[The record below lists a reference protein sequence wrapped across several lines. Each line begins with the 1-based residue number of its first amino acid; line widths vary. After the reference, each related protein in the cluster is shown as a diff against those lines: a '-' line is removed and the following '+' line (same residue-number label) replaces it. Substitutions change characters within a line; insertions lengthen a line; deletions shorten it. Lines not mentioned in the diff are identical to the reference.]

1 MKVFR
6 LIVTVLLVLGT
17 ALTVGMAVMDGMK
30 APESSKI
37 TNSTPLVQN
46 VATVEEGIQEL
57 GNVFATQIGE
67 DMLTEEGI
75 VEEQAKLEETK
86 NVHIPAYEAK
96 VAAKAE
102 AKATAEQE
110 IAQLGELKSLNAKQ
124 KKQLE
129 AANAVVADYKATADT
144 LQIYKDNVVIM
155 QDNIAASIEANKNA
169 KIDGEN
175 AVALANSVSNT
186 IYWCYALF
194 AVILVIAI
202 LSALADVFISFAQ
215 NWKKALVKF
224 VLMFAIIGAIGA
236 IAYYV
241 AAGHGWA
248 EGHTLKDAAGY
259 DLGLG
264 TDPATR
270 QVFGANDYMI
280 SDVSLIV
287 CYIVAGGAIVSAVL
301 SVIIG
306 FFKK

>member
-1 MKVFR
+1 MKIIRYIVIAL
-6 LIVTVLLVLGT
+6 LIVGSLVP
-17 ALTVGMAVMDGMK
+17 AGMAVMDGMK

-37 TNSTPLVQN
+37 TNSTPLVQD
-46 VATVEEGIQEL
+46 ATSTAYGIAKL
-57 GNVFATQIGE
+57 GEVFAAQIGE
-67 DMLTEEGI
+67 DMLTPEGI
-75 VEEQAKLEETK
+75 VEEQAKLEDTK

-96 VAAKAE
+96 VAAKTE
-102 AKATAEQE
+102 AKAAAEQE

-155 QDNIAASIEANKNA
+155 ENNIAASIKANEVA

-175 AVALANSVSNT
+175 AAKLASSVSLT
-186 IYWCYALF
+186 IIWCYVLLGIIVF
-194 AVILVIAI
+194 IAVISLC
-202 LSALADVFISFAQ
+202 ADFFISLSQ
-215 NWKKALVKF
+215 NWKKTLIKSVLGLAL
-224 VLMFAIIGAIGA
+224 LGAIGA

-270 QVFGANDYMI
+270 QVFGAQDYMI
-280 SDVSLIV
+280 SDISIIV
-287 CYIVAGGAIVSAVL
+287 CYIVAGGAMVSAAL
-301 SVIIG
+301 SIVIG

>member
-1 MKVFR
+1 MKIFR
-6 LIVTVLLVLGT
+6 LIVTVLLVLGS
-17 ALTVGMAVMDGMK
+17 ALTIGMAVMDGMK

-46 VATVEEGIQEL
+46 VATVEEGIQKL
-57 GNVFATQIGE
+57 GDVFASQIGE

-75 VEEQAKLEETK
+75 VEEQAKLEETL
-86 NVHIPAYEAK
+86 NVHIPAYKAK
-96 VAAKAE
+96 VEAKAE
-102 AKATAEQE
+102 AKAVAEQE
-110 IAQLGELKSLNAKQ
+110 IAQLGEQKSLNAKQ

-129 AANAVVADYKATADT
+129 SANAVVADYKATADT
-144 LQIYKDNVVIM
+144 LQIYRDNVVIM
-155 QDNIAASIEANKNA
+155 EDNIAASIEANKNA

-175 AVALANSVSNT
+175 AVALAGSVSNT
-186 IYWCYALF
+186 IYWCYALL
-194 AVILVIAI
+194 AIIVVIAI
-202 LSALADVFISFAQ
+202 ISACADMFISFAQ
-215 NWKKALVKF
+215 NWKKALVKMVVGV
-224 VLMFAIIGAIGA
+224 VLIGAIGA

-248 EGHTLKDAAGY
+248 EGNTLKDAAGY

-270 QVFGANDYMI
+270 EVFGTQDYMI
-280 SDVSLIV
+280 SDISLII
-287 CYIVAGGAIVSAVL
+287 CYVVAGGAIVSAVL

>member
-1 MKVFR
+1 MKIFR

-75 VEEQAKLEETK
+75 VEEQAKLEKTL
-86 NVHIPAYEAK
+86 NVHIPAYDAK
-96 VAAKAE
+96 VKAKAE
-102 AKATAEQE
+102 AKAVAEQE

-175 AVALANSVSNT
+175 AVALATSVSNT
-186 IYWCYALF
+186 IYWCYAIF
-194 AVILVIAI
+194 AVIIVIAI

-224 VLMFAIIGAIGA
+224 VLMFVIIGAIGA

-270 QVFGANDYMI
+270 EVFGAQDYMI

-287 CYIVAGGAIVSAVL
+287 CYIVAGGAILSAVL

>member
-6 LIVTVLLVLGT
+6 IIVSILLAVGSV
-17 ALTVGMAVMDGMK
+17 ATVGLAVLRGME

-75 VEEQAKLEETK
+75 VEEQAKLEQTQ

-102 AKATAEQE
+102 AKTAAEQE

-129 AANAVVADYKATADT
+129 AAQAVVADYKATADT
-144 LQIYKDNVVIM
+144 LQIYKDNVAIM
-155 QDNIAASIEANKNA
+155 QDNIAASIEANKKA

-175 AVALANSVSNT
+175 AVALAGSVSNT
-186 IYWCYALF
+186 IYWCYILLAI
-194 AVILVIAI
+194 ILVIAV
-202 LSALADVFISFAQ
+202 LSAIGDLFISFAQ
-215 NWKKALVKF
+215 NWKKALVKLG
-224 VLMFAIIGAIGA
+224 VCVVIVGAI
-236 IAYYV
+236 YFV
-241 AAGHGWA
+241 ANYIVGTHGWA
-248 EGHTLKDAAGY
+248 DGHTLKDAAGY

-270 QVFGANDYMI
+270 EVFGASDYI
-280 SDVSLIV
+280 KADFGLIV
-287 CYIVAGGAIVSAVL
+287 CYIVAGAAVL
-301 SVIIG
+301 SAVISVVIG

>member
-1 MKVFR
+1 MKIFR
-6 LIVTVLLVLGT
+6 LIVTVLLVLGS
-17 ALTVGMAVMDGMK
+17 ALTIGMAVMDGMK

-46 VATVEEGIQEL
+46 VATVDEGIQKL
-57 GNVFATQIGE
+57 GDVFASQIGE

-102 AKATAEQE
+102 AKAAAEQE
-110 IAQLGELKSLNAKQ
+110 IAKLGELKSLNAKQ

-144 LQIYKDNVVIM
+144 LQIYRDNVVIM
-155 QDNIAASIEANKNA
+155 EDNIAASIEANKNA

-175 AVALANSVSNT
+175 AVALAGSVSNT
-186 IYWCYALF
+186 IYWCYALL
-194 AVILVIAI
+194 AIIVVIAI
-202 LSALADVFISFAQ
+202 ISALADLFIGFAQ
-215 NWKKALVKF
+215 NWKKALVKM
-224 VLMFAIIGAIGA
+224 VLGVAIVGAIA
-236 IAYYV
+236 AVAYYV

-270 QVFGANDYMI
+270 EVFGAQDYMI
-280 SDVSLIV
+280 SDISLII
-287 CYIVAGGAIVSAVL
+287 CYVVAGGAIASAVL